1 MNNLEI
7 NIYEIKQKKIN
18 VFFTFVF
25 LLGLYSGIS
34 FYITDDLFIP
44 YIFCGVTAIYFFI
57 MNLKDLKAYHLSP
70 FAFLA
75 VITFIGIIFSDQMSE
90 YFFERI
96 KGFVQLFY
104 SIIIS
109 FVFYLNL
116 RKWKI
121 RAVSSLF
128 FVLIIIILIGT
139 CLEIFTDFKDIS
151 DDLREKIFKGNLYDA
166 DLRDIYFY
174 GMIRPK
180 LFTEEPS
187 HVAKFYLLCLFVWFS
202 LSDNRVR
209 YVIMFLFTALGIVLI
224 RSHLIL
230 IIIPISIVVEAFYR
244 KKIRLNF
251 KIKYKGIF
259 VEKSFAILII
269 LITIM
274 LISSINTIVDKRV
287 DQIISGDD
295 DSFKL
300 RFTGP
305 IIIAYEVLKKYPIF
319 GAGISGKE
327 AIEEII
333 NNVYYN
339 LDVKYYSVYSFST
352 NLIMSYFIYF
362 GVFGGIIFGIGIYIL
377 VKRQKIIKK
386 NLLFIIFIFF
396 SQTMGGFVSMRP
408 WGYFFIIAAVTS
420 FSSYYERNIP
430 KDTSCKNINVK
441 QQKIKNPIK
450 KHYITAKRNYIVI

>member
-1 MNNLEI
+1 MEKNKNK
-7 NIYEIKQKKIN
+7 IKQKNID

-44 YIFCGVTAIYFFI
+44 YIFCLVPAVYFFI
-57 MNLKDLKAYHLSP
+57 MNLNELKVYHLSP

-75 VITFIGIIFSDQMSE
+75 VITFIGILFSDQMSE

-116 RKWKI
+116 RKWKSST
-121 RAVSSLF
+121 VSSLF
-128 FVLIIIILIGT
+128 FILIILILIGT
-139 CLEIFTDFKDIS
+139 FFEIFTDFKEIS

-187 HVAKFYLLCLFVWFS
+187 HVAKFYLLSLFVWFS
-202 LSDNRVR
+202 LSENRIR
-209 YVIMFLFTALGIVLI
+209 YIIMFIFTALGIFLI

-244 KKIRLNF
+244 KKVRLNF
-251 KIKYKGIF
+251 KHKYKGLS
-259 VEKSFAILII
+259 VDKSFAILII
-269 LITIM
+269 IVAIM

-287 DQIISGDD
+287 NQIISGDD
-295 DSFKL
+295 DSFKI

-305 IIIAYEVLKKYPIF
+305 IIIAYEVLKKYPLL

-327 AIEEII
+327 AIQDII

-339 LDVKYYSVYSFST
+339 IDVKYYSVYSFST
-352 NLIMSYFIYF
+352 NIIMSYFIYF
-362 GVFGGIIFGIGIYIL
+362 GVFGGILFGIGIYIL
-377 VKRQKIIKK
+377 IKRQKIIKK

-408 WGYFFIIAAVTS
+408 WGYFFIIAAVTT
-420 FSSYYERNIP
+420 FISYHKKNIQ
-430 KDTSCKNINVK
+430 KEKSYLIINVK
-441 QQKIKNPIK
+441 QQKMQNIFDK
-450 KHYITAKRNYIVI
+450 KLFYSE